1 MCIRDR
7 AVNRARLSGMKTI
20 FWLDEERAHDRNL
33 IDLVNK
39 YLQDHDPEGLDI
51 SIQSPIEATK
61 TSVERIRR
69 GEDTISVTGN
79 VLRDYNTDLF
89 PILELGTSAKM
100 LSVVPLM
107 AGGGLF
113 ETGAGGSAPKHVQQV
128 EAENHL
134 RWDSLGEYLALA
146 ESFRHEKNTNGNERA
161 GVLAAALDKATEK
174 LLDEGKSP
182 SRKVNEIDDRG
193 SHFWLSLYW
202 AEALAAQTDDAE
214 LAEVFGPIA
223 TELRDNAETIDRELL
238 DAQGN
243 AADLGGYYWPDEE
256 KTSAVMRPS
265 ATFNKIIDALE
276 K

>member
-1 MCIRDR
+1 MICNITESLQL
-7 AVNRARLSGMKTI
+7 AKFGSSQARCSDGCSRICTASTSLH
-20 FWLDEERAHDRNL
+20 LPER
-33 IDLVNK
+33 V
-39 YLQDHDPEGLDI
+39 
-51 SIQSPIEATK
+51 
-61 TSVERIRR
+61 
-69 GEDTISVTGN
+69 
-79 VLRDYNTDLF
+79 
-89 PILELGTSAKM
+89 
-100 LSVVPLM
+100 
-107 AGGGLF
+107 
-113 ETGAGGSAPKHVQQV
+113 
-128 EAENHL
+128 
-134 RWDSLGEYLALA
+134 
-146 ESFRHEKNTNGNERA
+146 

-193 SHFWLSLYW
+193 SHFWLSLFW
-202 AEALAAQTDDAE
+202 AEALAAQSDDAE

-223 TELRDNAETIDRELL
+223 KDLRDNAETIDRELL